1 MTALPL
7 RVRHLF
13 TLKPIPLRR
22 KTICVGSLRW
32 LRPLSRDFALGI
44 PTWDC
49 KLAWTMREGCGSAEP
64 GVCSLVW
71 GTYKAP
77 PPPPPGRPFSPPGPP
92 GVGLRPSPRGRTN
105 SLGDMGTGQLYGFVI
120 IAVLAQGWEITLTME
135 LPHTFFPR
143 LFHTC
148 LLLYCPSPEFLRV
161 HTVFVLSISMPGFH
175 HISNFLE

>member
-77 PPPPPGRPFSPPGPP
+77 PPPGAS
-92 GVGLRPSPRGRTN
+92 LLSTHTPRGRPSAISKRKDKQPGGHGDRSVIWVCYYSCIGAGLGNN
-105 SLGDMGTGQLYGFVI
+105 SYNGATTHIFSTPLPYLSLTLLPI
-120 IAVLAQGWEITLTME
+120 TRISQGSHCIR
-135 LPHTFFPR
+135 TFNFHARFPSY
-143 LFHTC
+143 FQF
-148 LLLYCPSPEFLRV
+148 P
-161 HTVFVLSISMPGFH
+161 
-175 HISNFLE
+175 